1 MRLFYA
7 AGTTP
12 VTEGKRLLDVEGRE
26 GRSTAFQVIRELLAW
41 IENLEFFQNRIK
53 QLLKWGGARLGA
65 FSVLCDFL
73 IGEPDVGAGDC
84 TDQIPFVVFW
94 AASGRQGW
102 RVRFNPSALARL
114 LDDLLARFDPSIRS
128 LTKKLEVLDR
138 RVDCVSKLYCVAA
151 RCEGF
156 AVTE

>member
-53 QLLKWGGARLGA
+53 Q
-65 FSVLCDFL
+65 
-73 IGEPDVGAGDC
+73 
-84 TDQIPFVVFW
+84 
-94 AASGRQGW
+94 
-102 RVRFNPSALARL
+102 
-114 LDDLLARFDPSIRS
+114 SIENIT
-128 LTKKLEVLDR
+128 LV
-138 RVDCVSKLYCVAA
+138 
-151 RCEGF
+151 
-156 AVTE
+156 